1 MSPADKE
8 YSLTHQLLLTKFGD
22 PRDVPSNGNLSGH
35 SVEEWGA
42 VLGLPLSAAT
52 SEFVSLGL
60 LREPTIGE
68 KLQSLLKVPDL
79 KGHLRQRGMP
89 VSGKKSESATRLA
102 QSDPQ
107 SAQSLT
113 QGRAVYAST
122 EDGSRLIRECQD
134 AGKAS
139 RTRMEES
146 LADLLARGEFR
157 KAVVDLASFEAAQ
170 VFPRGMGIDWA
181 HLDPEPME
189 RRIRLIFTR
198 VPKSLIDTPSEYLPI
213 CRVGAAMFVLVWNVG
228 EVSTWISRHIP
239 GETEERLCK
248 IAQDLHSH
256 ACFLDEIDTLE
267 SFQAIGGL
275 YRLRVHA
282 SNDDHVCASCK
293 HLAEGTHPLENS
305 PEIPNPD
312 CSSESWCRRSVAGEL
327 L

>member
-8 YSLTHQLLLTKFGD
+8 YSLAHQLLLTKFGD

-42 VLGLPLSAAT
+42 ALGQPLSAAI
-52 SEFVSLGL
+52 SEFISQGL
-60 LREPTIGE
+60 LREATLGE

-89 VSGKKSESATRLA
+89 VSGKKSELATRLA
-102 QSDPQ
+102 KSDPQ
-107 SAQSLT
+107 PSASLT
-113 QGRAVYAST
+113 QGRAVYVST
-122 EDGSRLIRECQD
+122 KEGSRLIGECQD
-134 AGKAS
+134 AAKAS
-139 RTRMEES
+139 RTSTEES
-146 LADLLARGEFR
+146 LTDLLARGEFR
-157 KAVVDLASFEAAQ
+157 KAVVTLASFEAAQ

-181 HLDPEPME
+181 DFDPQPME

-198 VPKSLIDTPSEYLPI
+198 VPKSLVDTPSEYLPI
-213 CRVGAAMFVLVWNVG
+213 CRVGAAMFVLIWNVG

-239 GETEERLCK
+239 GETEKRLCK

-256 ACFLDEIDTLE
+256 ACFLDEIDTLK
-267 SFQAIGGL
+267 SFEASGGF
-275 YRLRVHA
+275 YRLRVQT

-293 HLAEGTHPLENS
+293 RLAEGTHRLEDP

-312 CSSESWCRRSVAGEL
+312 CSSESWCRCSVAGEL